1 VSERKGLTVSTANGD
16 YKVPLGRSWGSQMG
30 PDGTVL
36 VAVHAGPFKELNNPD
51 TELDVPVSAATG
63 DILGQ
68 FDEVEAVFFTEE
80 VTVI

>member
-16 YKVPLGRSWGSQMG
+16 YKVPLARSWGSQMG

-36 VAVHAGPFKELNNPD
+36 VSVHAGPFKEIDNP
-51 TELDVPVSAATG
+51 ERPDVPVSTATG
-63 DILGQ
+63 DIIGQ
-68 FDEVEAVFFTEE
+68 FDEVESVYFTEE